1 MTVHLSRIGFLC
13 VLLSLFIQLP
23 AQSCPDCRF
32 ASYVFDSVDVST
44 VKFGEG
50 PNADGNLQEL
60 FMEVYEPHGDTAAL
74 RPVVVFA
81 FGGGFIQGSR
91 DQDYMIKACK
101 RFARAGYVAYSID
114 YRIGFDPL
122 GLFPVPTEELMRTF
136 FRAMQDMRGAVQYTR
151 HHVANMGNTYR
162 MDTNQIFVG
171 GVSAGAITACL
182 TAYCDKAS
190 EFAEIGDLDAIS
202 GLGGFNSSS
211 GLYPNE
217 SWESHGVVNVAGAI
231 VNVNWIEPG
240 DPPII
245 SAHGDEDLIVPY
257 AGGNFGIGPISIG
270 LEGSYNIDQAAASR
284 GICSYLYTLDGQ
296 GHPVGDEPEEWYD
309 EIYNRAMPRAWG
321 VVQGLSFCCSHEV
334 EVIHDQLQVTRGD
347 QVELEATLS
356 MASND
361 VILKWCDIY
370 DHGDG
375 CGNPFSYAPDSLP
388 TYALAMAVDNGCV
401 ATDFVTITE
410 MPVGRPEAELEEGFS
425 FAPNPVEDAL
435 RVAWHGNG
443 PAPNQLTL
451 RDLSGKVI
459 RTWDWPVLSSIAL
472 PMEEIPNGLYLLE
485 VERKGIRYQ
494 KRLLHLTQK
503 P

>member
-1 MTVHLSRIGFLC
+1 MASHLPRIGFLF
-13 VLLSLFIQLP
+13 VLLSLFSTLQ
-23 AQSCPDCRF
+23 AQTCPDCRYS
-32 ASYVFDSVDVST
+32 SYVFDEVDIST

-50 PNADGNLQEL
+50 PNANGNMQEL
-60 FMEVYEPHGDTAAL
+60 FMDVYEPHGDTASV

-91 DQDYMIKACK
+91 DEEYMIKACK

-151 HHVANMGNTYR
+151 HHAANLGNTYR
-162 MDTNQIFVG
+162 LDTNRIFVG

-190 EFAEIGDLDAIS
+190 EFAELGNLNAIA

-217 SWESHGVVNVAGAI
+217 NWTSHGVINVSGAV

-240 DPPII
+240 DPPIV

-270 LEGSYNIDQAAASR
+270 LEGSYNIHQAAASR
-284 GICSYLYTLDGQ
+284 GICSYLYTLDGE
-296 GHPVGDEPEEWYD
+296 GHPSGNEPEVWYD

-321 VVQGLSFCCSHEV
+321 VVQGLTFCCSLEV
-334 EVIHDQLQVTRGD
+334 EVVNDQLQVTRGD
-347 QVELEATLS
+347 QAEVEANLIYAG
-356 MASND
+356 ND
-361 VILKWCDIY
+361 AVLKWCDIY
-370 DHGDG
+370 DAGDG
-375 CGNPFSYAPDSLP
+375 CGSPFSYTPDSMP
-388 TYALAMAVDNGCV
+388 TYALAMAVDSGCV

-410 MPVGRPEAELEEGFS
+410 MPVGTPEAQLGQGFS
-425 FAPNPVEDAL
+425 FGPNPVSDQMWVQW
-435 RVAWHGNG
+435 RSDG
-443 PAPNQLTL
+443 PAPERIALI
-451 RDLSGKVI
+451 DLSGKVVK
-459 RTWDWPVLSSIAL
+459 TWDWPSLSSIAL
-472 PMEEIPNGLYLLE
+472 KLGEIPGGMYLLE
-485 VERKGIRYQ
+485 VERKGVRYQ
-494 KRLLHLTQK
+494 ERLLHLTSK